1 MSVEEPL
8 GMEHRITIE
17 SVFRDSYPIVLANV
31 ASRCRDLDI
40 AEEAVQDALV
50 EALEAWPVKGEP
62 DNPVGWLSTVARR
75 RAIDRIRRRRNLA
88 AKEEILASLARVEES
103 HPSEPV
109 TSATV
114 EDDRLQL
121 IFACCHPSLSTDK
134 QVALTLRTVGG
145 LTTTEIASAFLVGE
159 TTMAQ
164 RLVRAKGK
172 VRDASI
178 PFTVPGEA
186 ELENRLA
193 AVLAV
198 IYLIFNE
205 GYMSSSGDQVV
216 RTDLME
222 SAIGLGGVMTE
233 LMPGEAEVLGLQ
245 ALMLFQ
251 GSRRRARVDEAGDII
266 LMADQDRTKW
276 DRDAIGTAERLLEV
290 ASAGTPSTNYVLQ
303 AAIAAQH
310 ATAPRWEDTDWPRIV
325 GLYDRLITVH
335 PSPVARLNRVV
346 AITEAFGPER
356 GLGEIANLET
366 ALAEY
371 HPYHVVLADIHRR
384 LGHVE
389 EADQAM
395 LRATDLT
402 SNDAERR
409 FLERRRS

>member
-1 MSVEEPL
+1 V
-8 GMEHRITIE
+8 EHRVTIE
-17 SVFRDSYPIVLANV
+17 SVFRESYPIVLANV
-31 ASRCRDLDI
+31 ASRCRDLDV

-50 EALEAWPVKGEP
+50 EALEAWPLKGEP

-88 AKEEILASLARVEES
+88 AKEEILTSLARVDEA
-103 HPSEPV
+103 HPAETV

-145 LTTTEIASAFLVGE
+145 LTTVEIARAFLVGE
-159 TTMAQ
+159 ATMAQ
-164 RLVRAKGK
+164 RLVRAKNK

-178 PFTVPGEA
+178 PFVVPTGA
-186 ELENRLA
+186 DLADRLA

-205 GYMSSSGDQVV
+205 GYMSSTGDRVV
-216 RTDLME
+216 RADLME
-222 SAIGLGGVMTE
+222 SALGLGGVMTE
-233 LMPGEAEVLGLQ
+233 LMPGEPEVLGLQ

-251 GSRRRARVDEAGDII
+251 GSRRSARVDEAGDII
-266 LMADQDRTKW
+266 LMAAQDRARW
-276 DRDAIGTAERLLEV
+276 DREAIEAGEYLL
-290 ASAGTPSTNYVLQ
+290 ARAAPGTPSTNYALQ

-310 ATAPRWEDTDWPRIV
+310 AIAPRWEDTDWPRIV
-325 GLYDRLITVH
+325 DLYDRLVAIH

-346 AITEAFGPER
+346 ALTEAFGPER
-356 GLGEIANLET
+356 GLREIATLEQV
-366 ALAEY
+366 LAGY
-371 HPYHVVLADIHRR
+371 HPYHIVLGDIHRR
-384 LGHVE
+384 LGHHE

-395 LRATDLT
+395 ARASDLT
-402 SNDAERR
+402 TNDAERR
-409 FLERRRS
+409 LLERRQV